1 MNMDSA
7 IARRALVKGSLIA
20 GAFFPVA
27 GLFIGAAAHVTCRHS
42 IRVIRPR
49 EGAIPAVSGREYRGA
64 YIDLYPIATGNI
76 GALEGDGPGL
86 ANTNGRSVV
95 ESCLIDM

>member
-1 MNMDSA
+1 VWTKETF
-7 IARRALVKGSLIA
+7 ARARKARDVLPEI
-20 GAFFPVA
+20 F
-27 GLFIGAAAHVTCRHS
+27 GAASAAKMLKPRG
-42 IRVIRPR
+42 RPKS
-49 EGAIPAVSGREYRGA
+49 AGA

-86 ANTNGRSVV
+86 ANTDGRSVV